1 MRMNQIL
8 PLLIVLIQFFGNT
21 KAIYG
26 ADFQKGVEA
35 YNNSDYLTA
44 LREWAPLGK
53 DGDADVQYN
62 LGVMYDL
69 GQGVPKDYKI
79 AAKWYKL
86 ASEQGHANAQAAL
99 GQMHQKGEGVPKNLI
114 RAYMWIS
121 IAVSAGVKYADE
133 AKDILVKNLS
143 SSEII
148 TAQKLARECVRKGY
162 KKC

>member
-1 MRMNQIL
+1 
-8 PLLIVLIQFFGNT
+8 
-21 KAIYG
+21 
-26 ADFQKGVEA
+26 
-35 YNNSDYLTA
+35 
-44 LREWAPLGK
+44 
-53 DGDADVQYN
+53 
-62 LGVMYDL
+62 MYDL

-133 AKDILVKNLS
+133 AKDILVKDLS
-143 SSEII
+143 SSEIT
-148 TAQKLARECVRKGY
+148 TAQKLARECIRNGY
-162 KKC
+162 KEC